1 MLAAAP
7 SRLHTLLRIIKADA
21 LEGRFTMRDFASSS
35 VEDLLLRAAGRAGLA
50 MLFAAILAFLAPFGT
65 YRFDVIDRVGYWT
78 VQMAGWLILSQ
89 SAALLISFLPGMRSR
104 TRAQRLIFATL
115 LATLPMMLVT
125 GVATNMM
132 SGWQPNPGDL
142 IELFLSISLIGG
154 GYTFLSD
161 RLVGGLID
169 ARNVPAPV
177 ADEPHSEAAHSEQ
190 VPAAVDGPTD
200 IALIERLPAH
210 IRAEILCLQV
220 EDHYVRVHSS
230 KSNAMVLMRLSDALR
245 GIDHIPGSQVHR
257 SWWVAD
263 KAVVG
268 LRKTGRTAQLTLSN
282 GALVPVSQP
291 YLARAI
297 STWGGLDA
305 TAA

>member
-65 YRFDVIDRVGYWT
+65 YRFDAIDRVGYWT
-78 VQMAGWLILSQ
+78 VQMAAWLILSQ
-89 SAALLISFLPGMRSR
+89 SAALLISYLPGMRSR
-104 TRAQRLIFATL
+104 NRAQRLIFSTV
-115 LATLPMMLVT
+115 LASLPMMLVT

-142 IELFLSISLIGG
+142 IEFFLSISLIGG

-161 RLVGGLID
+161 RLVERLTD
-169 ARNVPAPV
+169 ARHVRAPV
-177 ADEPHSEAAHSEQ
+177 AEPPSGPAENEQ
-190 VPAAVDGPTD
+190 VAAAVEGPTD
-200 IALIERLPAH
+200 TALIERLPAH

-291 YLARAI
+291 YLAHAI
-297 STWGGLDA
+297 STWGRLDA

>member
-1 MLAAAP
+1 VLATAP
-7 SRLHTLLRIIKADA
+7 SRLHTLLRIIKAGA
-21 LEGRFTMRDFASSS
+21 LEGRFTMRDFASSN

-65 YRFDVIDRVGYWT
+65 YRFDAIDRVGYWT
-78 VQMAGWLILSQ
+78 VQMAAWLILSQ
-89 SAALLISFLPGMRSR
+89 SAALLISYLPGMRSR
-104 TRAQRLIFATL
+104 NRAQRLIFSTV
-115 LATLPMMLVT
+115 LASLPMMLVT

-142 IELFLSISLIGG
+142 IEFFLSISLIGG

-161 RLVGGLID
+161 RLVERLTD
-169 ARNVPAPV
+169 ARHVRAPV
-177 ADEPHSEAAHSEQ
+177 AEPPSGPAENEQ
-190 VPAAVDGPTD
+190 VAAAVEGPTD
-200 IALIERLPAH
+200 TALIERLPAH

-291 YLARAI
+291 YLAHAI
-297 STWGGLDA
+297 STWGRLDA